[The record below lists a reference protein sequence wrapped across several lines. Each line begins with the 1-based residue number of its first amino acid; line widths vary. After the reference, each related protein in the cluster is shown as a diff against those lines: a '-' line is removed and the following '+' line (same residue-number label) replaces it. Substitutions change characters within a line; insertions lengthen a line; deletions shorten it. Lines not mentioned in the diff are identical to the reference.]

1 MKSKIILSL
10 LFLIHFNY
18 AVEDNQLWDGNQ
30 ISNWW
35 DNRGHIVT
43 HVVTGD
49 GGMEWPV
56 GSGDSPVYAAGLWIV
71 AGRVNGTEDIRSVAA
86 EFTSEYIPGT
96 WDSDYEQPEFKIY
109 KIRVADG
116 RSNPDWDIWPVDQGA
131 PWIDAD
137 ENGIYDPS
145 IDSPDVKGD
154 LFYWT
159 VFNDGDE
166 NRHSYLWSTEPLGI
180 EVKASMYGFEG
191 PGPLE
196 NTLFMEWDINNAGTN
211 QLDSVFL
218 GIWQDIDL
226 GSANNDYPGC
236 APDLDLSYHYV
247 GELPDSDY
255 GFFPPAIG
263 FSILEG
269 PIVSSVGDTAWVSGE
284 AIPDFI
290 NLKATAFRAFHGAS
304 ALLSDPENATEA
316 FLLMN
321 GMNFEGTYE
330 INPITTEPDPLIF
343 SGNPFTETGWLASTE
358 YSDGDWRSLL
368 STGSFNLA
376 PGESQHLAVSCV
388 VSPGMDPLAALAA
401 LFDDV
406 ETIRDIYDTQFSNL
420 DDLVLVSDID
430 VPHNTESSGP
440 FTFQFEILDPANQW
454 DSHSMSYQFDDI
466 WTNTPMTDM
475 GASVWQVELPD
486 LQVANTATMAYYL
499 VHSDGAGNVDHW
511 PSGAPYNNNLFTF
524 GPDLDSPVV
533 AGLQE
538 HNDVHYQLPF
548 SKSVMIDTV
557 YDLRAD
563 INDIWLNWTIG
574 GSDIMTAPMVA
585 IDSNEVEWL
594 PSTVYAGEMADIVS
608 QLGDTLKYWVTA
620 QDASLNGNFGNSES
634 RFLVARNYEIIGN
647 WDHASSMSEIVN
659 WAPFEFGQMF
669 TFSNGSDHWGK
680 TIQLI
685 LNTSDATADTMEMTR
700 ELNLSQFEAGW
711 FKMRMATNFGDES
724 TYGLIQIKT
733 GGEYITIDSLSG
745 YMLPDTL
752 SYDLS
757 SYLLDTAISLRF
769 IAHRAQGFMQW
780 ILDDVMFHTDPNLV
794 GIQIASVQPMT
805 FSLQPNYPNPFNPS
819 TSIAYTLPDLMDVEF
834 EIFDIRGRLVKGWS
848 LENQSRGE
856 HKLFW
861 DATNASGELV
871 STGVYLGIIK
881 TEGYQSTIKMV
892 LLR

>member
-1 MKSKIILSL
+1 MKSKIIIGLLLLSHL
-10 LFLIHFNY
+10 SY
-18 AVEDNQLWDGNQ
+18 AVEEYQLWDGNQ
-30 ISNWW
+30 ITNWW
-35 DNRGHIVT
+35 SNTGHIT
-43 HVVTGD
+43 SHVPTGD
-49 GGMEWPV
+49 PGMEWPV
-56 GSGDSPVYAAGLWIV
+56 GSGDTPVYAAGLWIV
-71 AGRVNGTEDIRSVAA
+71 AGEVNGATDIRSAAA
-86 EFTSEYIPGT
+86 EFTTEYLPGPWGSDPNASEHR
-96 WDSDYEQPEFKIY
+96 IY
-109 KIRVADG
+109 KIRTADG
-116 RSNPDWDIWPVDQGA
+116 RANPDWDIWPVDQGA

-137 ENGIYDPS
+137 QNGIYDPA

-159 VFNDGDE
+159 IFNDGE
-166 NRHSYLWSTEPLGI
+166 EARHAYLWSTLPLDI
-180 EVKASMYGFEG
+180 EVTASMYGFEE
-191 PGPLE
+191 PGPLD
-196 NTLFMEWDINNAGTN
+196 NTLFMEWDIKNAGTN

-269 PIVSSVGDTAWVSGE
+269 PVVPSVGDTAWVSGE

-290 NLKATAFRAFHGAS
+290 NLNATAYRAFHGAS
-304 ALLSDPENATEA
+304 ALFSDPENATEA

-321 GMNFEGTYE
+321 GMNFEGAYE
-330 INPITTEPDPLIF
+330 NNPITNEPDPLIF

-358 YSDGDWRSLL
+358 YGDGDWRSLL
-368 STGSFNLA
+368 STGSFHLA

-406 ETIRDIYDTQFSNL
+406 ETVRNIYSAQFTNL
-420 DDLVLVSDID
+420 DDLVLVSAIS
-430 VPHNTESSGP
+430 VPNNTESSGP
-440 FTFQFEILDPANQW
+440 FTFQFEILDPENQW
-454 DSHSMSYQFDDI
+454 DSHTFSYQFDDI
-466 WTNTPMTDM
+466 WTNISMTYL
-475 GASVWQVELPD
+475 GLSVWQAELPD
-486 LQVANTATMAYYL
+486 LQVSNTTNMTYYL
-499 VHSDGAGNVDHW
+499 VHSDGTGNLDHW
-511 PSGAPYNNNLFTF
+511 PSGAPYNSNLFTF
-524 GPDLDSPVV
+524 GPDLEPPVV
-533 AGLQE
+533 DGLQE

-548 SKSVMIDTV
+548 NKSVMIDTV

-594 PSTVYAGEMADIVS
+594 PSTVYAGGMADFVS

-634 RFLVARNYEIIGN
+634 RFFVARNYETIGD
-647 WDHASSMSEIVN
+647 WDHAPSVNDIVD
-659 WAPFEFGQMF
+659 WAPFEFGQIF

-700 ELNLSQFEAGW
+700 ELDFSQFELGW
-711 FKMRMATNFGDES
+711 FKMRMATNFGGES

-733 GGEYITIDSLSG
+733 GSDYITIDSLSG
-745 YMLPDTL
+745 FMLPDTF

-757 SYLLDTAISLRF
+757 SYLPDTAISLRF
-769 IAHRAQGFMQW
+769 IAHRPQGFMQW
-780 ILDDVMFHTDPNLV
+780 IIDDVMFHTDPNLV
-794 GIQIASVQPMT
+794 GIEASAVTPLT
-805 FSLQPNYPNPFNPS
+805 FSLEQNFPNPFNPL
-819 TSIAYTLPDLMDVEF
+819 TSIAYTLPELMDVEF

-848 LENQSRGE
+848 LENQTRGD

-861 DATNASGELV
+861 DGTSTNGELV
-871 STGVYLGIIK
+871 STGVYIGQIK
-881 TEGYQSTIKMV
+881 TENYQSTIKMV
-892 LLR
+892 LVK